1 VTESAR
7 SPQFQGVEPL
17 DATGRAVPSP
27 EAEAPAS
34 APLATPGFPEFR
46 TLFADYFPYVWH
58 SLRRLG
64 VPDRDLEDL
73 AHDVFLEVY
82 RGRDR
87 YDPARPVRA
96 WLFGFAFRKAS
107 HYRRRARHRY
117 EVQGETDERAE
128 AAPTALERVITTE
141 ALGVAHTALE
151 ALEIDRRA
159 VFLMHEVDG
168 ISIPEVAEALG
179 IPLNTAYSRLRLA
192 RRDFRKRVSRLRAR
206 QGEP

>member
-7 SPQFQGVEPL
+7 SAQFQGVDPL
-17 DATGRAVPSP
+17 DATGRALPSP
-27 EAEAPAS
+27 EAQVSTCVPS
-34 APLATPGFPEFR
+34 ATPSLPEFR
-46 TLFADYFPYVWH
+46 RLFAEHFAYVWH
-58 SLRRLG
+58 ALRRLG

-87 YDPARPVRA
+87 YDPARPLRA

-117 EVQGETDERAE
+117 EVQGDTDERAE

-141 ALGVAHTALE
+141 ALGVAHAALE

-168 ISIPEVAEALG
+168 IPIPEVAEALG

-192 RRDFRKRVSRLRAR
+192 RRDFRKHALRLRAR
-206 QGEP
+206 HGEP

>member
-7 SPQFQGVEPL
+7 SAQLQGVDPL
-17 DATGRAVPSP
+17 DATGRALPAP
-27 EAEAPAS
+27 EAGASTCAPI
-34 APLATPGFPEFR
+34 ATPSLPDFR
-46 TLFADYFPYVWH
+46 TLFAEHFAYVWH
-58 SLRRLG
+58 ALRRLG
-64 VPDRDLEDL
+64 VPARDLEDL
-73 AHDVFLEVY
+73 AHDVFLEVH

-87 YDPARPVRA
+87 YDPARPIRA

-107 HYRRRARHRY
+107 HYRRRASHRY
-117 EVQGETDERAE
+117 ELQGETDERAE

-141 ALGVAHTALE
+141 ALGVAHAALE
-151 ALEIDRRA
+151 ALDIDRRA

-168 ISIPEVAEALG
+168 FSIPEVAEALG

-192 RRDFRKRVSRLRAR
+192 RRDFRKHALRLRAR

>member
-7 SPQFQGVEPL
+7 SAQFHGVDPV
-17 DATGRAVPSP
+17 DALGRTLPSP
-27 EAEAPAS
+27 EAEASTCSPIAGPS
-34 APLATPGFPEFR
+34 LPEFR
-46 TLFADYFPYVWH
+46 ALFAEHFAYVWH
-58 SLRRLG
+58 ALRRLG
-64 VPDRDLEDL
+64 VPQRDLEDL

-87 YDPARPVRA
+87 YDPARPLRA

-117 EVQGETDERAE
+117 ELQGDADERAE
-128 AAPTALERVITTE
+128 ASPTALERVITTE
-141 ALGVAHTALE
+141 ALGVAHAALE
-151 ALEIDRRA
+151 ALEIERRA

-168 ISIPEVAEALG
+168 IPIPEVAEALG

-192 RRDFRKRVSRLRAR
+192 RRDFRKHVFRLRAR